1 MATITQRGNPVQTS
15 GELPSVGARAPDFK
29 LTKTDLT
36 DVSMADF
43 AGKRLILNIFPSI
56 DTGVC
61 AASVRRFNQ
70 EAGEQADTIVLCV
83 SRDLPFALARF
94 CGAEGLKNV
103 IPLSSLRDASFG
115 DDFGLEI
122 RDGKMAGLLARAVVI
137 VGADGNVAY
146 TQLVAE
152 ITTEPDYDAALATV

>member
-1 MATITQRGNPVQTS
+1 MATIMQRGNPVHTS
-15 GELPSVGARAPDFK
+15 GELTSVGSRAPDFK
-29 LTKTDLT
+29 LTRTDLT

-43 AGKRLILNIFPSI
+43 AGKRLILNVFPSI

-70 EAGEQADTIVLCV
+70 DAAELPDTVVLCV

-103 IPLSSLRDASFG
+103 VPLSSLRDASFG
-115 DDFGLEI
+115 ADFGLEI
-122 RDGKMAGLLARAVVI
+122 LDGKMAGLLARAVVV
-137 VGADGNVAY
+137 VGANGNIAY
-146 TQLVAE
+146 TQLVPE
-152 ITTEPDYDAALATV
+152 ITTEPDYAAALAAL